1 MLRRL
6 WTGWQQALRLRKT
19 PEAYEPGG
27 INERALRQL
36 LDSVDDT
43 IEQLVEAFGDETA
56 KRLSRS

>member
-43 IEQLVEAFGDETA
+43 IEQLVEPSGT
-56 KRLSRS
+56 KRLSRP